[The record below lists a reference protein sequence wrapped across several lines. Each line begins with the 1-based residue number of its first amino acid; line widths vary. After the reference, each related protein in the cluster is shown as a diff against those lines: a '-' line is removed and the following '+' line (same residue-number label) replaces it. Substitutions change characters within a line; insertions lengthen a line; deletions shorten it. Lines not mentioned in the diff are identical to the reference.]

1 MQLVFAI
8 MSPFS
13 LLCSAFSLI
22 FTEHLCNSLYAD
34 QWESEEHPHRLGECH
49 GNEGSAP
56 LPPATPGGRGPPS
69 ETPLPNGSH
78 APQKRFP
85 NMLVSRVKSSSQWK
99 KKVLNLNW
107 FIISIIPIKKI
118 KIHGAA
124 FYKCKKTSNP
134 SKRPMWR
141 IIHHF
146 NNLMWD
152 EWQPI
157 IHSSWKKDSNSTF
170 TGRLESLP
178 LLSHLNSLGRSW
190 AGSGPTQWCS
200 KDFLPMTIL
209 AETQEPCGPSE
220 QWFLLG
226 VQDLCQHTQQL

>member
-1 MQLVFAI
+1 MLI
-8 MSPFS
+8 NESPKSILIVWENAMETKGLLRFRQPLQEGVDHRVK
-13 LLCSAFSLI
+13 LLCLTVHMRPKKDFQTCLLVESSL
-22 FTEHLCNSLYAD
+22 
-34 QWESEEHPHRLGECH
+34 
-49 GNEGSAP
+49 P
-56 LPPATPGGRGPPS
+56 L
-69 ETPLPNGSH
+69 NG
-78 APQKRFP
+78 
-85 NMLVSRVKSSSQWK
+85 K

-134 SKRPMWR
+134 SKRPTWR

-157 IHSSWKKDSNSTF
+157 IHSSWKEDSNSTF
-170 TGRLESLP
+170 TGRLENLP

-190 AGSGPTQWCS
+190 AGSRPTQWCS
-200 KDFLPMTIL
+200 KDSLPMTIL

-220 QWFLLG
+220 QQFLLG